1 MILINGTRKIL
12 KDGTMKKTIII
23 ISIFLLIA
31 GCTDNSSNEALEKE
45 VSEMMG
51 SESVEEFIDRTVEEA
66 MKQILSGTE
75 KEDVLSESRKRKIQ
89 EIARQAIE
97 EHRK

>member
-1 MILINGTRKIL
+1 
-12 KDGTMKKTIII
+12 MKRIIII
-23 ISIFLLIA
+23 ISLFLLMA

-45 VSEMMG
+45 VTEMMG
-51 SESVEEFIDRTVEEA
+51 PESMEEFIDRTVEEA

-75 KEDVLSESRKRKIQ
+75 KEDVLSESRKKKIR

>member
-1 MILINGTRKIL
+1 MILKN
-12 KDGTMKKTIII
+12 GTMKKTIIM
-23 ISIFLLIA
+23 ISIFLLMA
-31 GCTDNSSNEALEKE
+31 GCTDNSPNEALEKE
-45 VSEMMG
+45 VTEMMG
-51 SESVEEFIDRTVEEA
+51 SESVEKYIDQAVDEA

-75 KEDVLSESRKRKIQ
+75 KEDVLSESRKRKIR